1 MTDQFV
7 IENSLGMDGIRRVH
21 VMSNSPIEQPWLK
34 YGDGNVTQEHG
45 TWHFRIASPM
55 RGLIHLQLEGGS
67 ERLAVLWCLAGYP
80 NVRTAIKDAWAFF
93 QEHSGLQADYAYM
106 AKLPNGIE
114 NGFEVADMMLFEAE
128 WMIPGY
134 VLVCS
139 AQHSQDEV

>member
-1 MTDQFV
+1 MSDQFV
-7 IENSLGMDGIRRVH
+7 IENSLGTDGIRRVH
-21 VMSNSPIEQPWLK
+21 VMSNTPIPSPSPK
-34 YGDGNVTQEHG
+34 FGDGIVSQEAG
-45 TWHFRIASPM
+45 AWHFRIESPM
-55 RGLIHLQLEGGS
+55 RGLIYLKLESGS
-67 ERLAVLWCLAGYP
+67 ERLAGLWCLAGYP

-139 AQHSQDEV
+139 AQHSQDEI